1 MMTERVRT
9 GIGLDFHRL
18 EPGEDLILGGVSF
31 DHPRGTV
38 AHSDGDVL
46 VHAICDAI
54 LGAAGFGDIG
64 KVFPDDDPAYKDIS
78 SLKLLEEVVKMISNK
93 GFVTGNVDATLILE
107 SPGINSKRKK
117 MIQKI
122 EQVVDAPVNL
132 KATTTEKM
140 GFIGQGEGIGAQAI
154 ALIRSEK

>member
-1 MMTERVRT
+1 MTEEIRT

-18 EPGEDLILGGVSF
+18 KPGEGLILGGVSF

-54 LGAAGFGDIG
+54 LGAAGLGDIG

-78 SLKLLEEVVKMISNK
+78 SLKLLEEVVKMISHE

-107 SPGINSKRKK
+107 SPGINSKRGK

-140 GFIGQGEGIGAQAI
+140 GFIGQEEGIGAQAV